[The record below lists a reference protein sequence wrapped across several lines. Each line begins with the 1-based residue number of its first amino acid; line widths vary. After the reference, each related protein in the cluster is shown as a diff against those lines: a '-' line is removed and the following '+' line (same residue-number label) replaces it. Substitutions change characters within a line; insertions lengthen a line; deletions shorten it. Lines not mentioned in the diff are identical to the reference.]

1 MIYISLNHK
10 QVGLVVIIMF
20 SDTINGD
27 NAENT
32 YVITTKTIEGVTG
45 WTNSAGINGYNY
57 AYSISNSNVSY
68 TLTWN

>member
-1 MIYISLNHK
+1 
-10 QVGLVVIIMF
+10 MF